1 MTYISYHTV
10 RERPTIYIRRVNDL
24 HFTYDLYSRRFLA
37 DDDDGA
43 WVGDM

>member
-1 MTYISYHTV
+1 MTYISHTV

-37 DDDDGA
+37 DDDGA
-43 WVGDM
+43 WDGDM